1 MNLRVTRDAK
11 RTGELN
17 FNSGDTSLAGNNGL
31 DLSSFLLGDVT
42 SFNRFVS
49 TSLNAAERQKRWFFY
64 GQDTWRVTPKLS
76 FNYGL
81 RWEIYF
87 SETVNGARNGGFANL
102 DQGIIR
108 VAGVG
113 NNGLNGN
120 TNNALTAFA
129 PRLGF
134 AYQYDPKTVL
144 RLGYGRSYDIGVFR
158 SHFCHLRTPKLPV
171 LANHDLSHLNL
182 NSAPPKE

>member
-87 SETVNGARNGGFANL
+87 PETVNGARNGGVANL
-102 DQGIIR
+102 DQGSIR
-108 VAGVG
+108 VASVG
-113 NNGLNGN
+113 KNGLTCNS
-120 TNNALTAFA
+120 NNALSAISR
-129 PRLGF
+129 P
-134 AYQYDPKTVL
+134 L
-144 RLGYGRSYDIGVFR
+144 RF
-158 SHFCHLRTPKLPV
+158 
-171 LANHDLSHLNL
+171 
-182 NSAPPKE
+182 